1 MEAIQTQQQPTP
13 LQGRRLLWLIP
24 LPAKQPK
31 SAKATSTPTTATND
45 ADTFYGKA
53 MEWTHR
59 ADKVISLALGYLLA
73 IASVLGFMDV
83 LSNGQV
89 LSYVPWAFYLWLAVM
104 GLGVD
109 FQLLL
114 VIGRFPDL
122 VQTVESKVLR
132 VVFILF
138 NIGFLSFLAY
148 MSATIAAVFTQHVDS
163 GKGSVIDAMSSL
175 GIDAHTFV
183 YQRAWLATLLLILM
197 AVDRTLERWRIQ
209 AAVQSGAKT
218 LTKQAQTPLQ
228 GNEQA
233 DNTVPDGGK
242 SDIEKI
248 LEAMATMQAQTLASI
263 QQMNQQQ
270 PQVTIEQVTRVT
282 AEVVKQ
288 SLEALPFNQPLQIA
302 APNTVD
308 NASKAP
314 LDNFQQGYRQQFE
327 ELLKDKP
334 DVTVEEAVRIV
345 QCSEPTAKKWLEKLA
360 QSA

>member
-1 MEAIQTQQQPTP
+1 METTQQPP
-13 LQGRRLLWLIP
+13 LQGKRLLWLIP
-24 LPAKQPK
+24 LSAKQPK
-31 SAKATSTPTTATND
+31 TAKVTRTTVVSSD

-59 ADKVISLALGYLLA
+59 ADKVINLILGYLLA

-89 LSYVPWAFYLWLAVM
+89 LASVPWAFYVWLAIM

-138 NIGFLSFLAY
+138 NIGFLAFLAY
-148 MSATIAAVFTQHVDS
+148 MSATIAAVFTQHVDA
-163 GKGSVIDAMSSL
+163 GKGSVIDAMSAL

-183 YQRAWLATLLLILM
+183 FQRAWLATLLLVLM

-209 AAVQSGAKT
+209 AATQSATQT
-218 LTKQAQTPLQ
+218 LSKQDETPLQ
-228 GNEQA
+228 GEEQPQQG
-233 DNTVPDGGK
+233 DVQ
-242 SDIEKI
+242 SDIEKLI
-248 LEAMATMQAQTLASI
+248 LAMQAMQAQTLQAV
-263 QQMNQQQ
+263 QQMNQQV
-270 PQVTIEQVTRVT
+270 PQFTIEQVTRVT

-288 SLEALPFNQPLQIA
+288 SLEALPPFNQPLQIPA
-302 APNTVD
+302 EP
-308 NASKAP
+308 ASKADVPPFLRDYKSEIEQLLLVDP
-314 LDNFQQGYRQQFE
+314 LITVDE
-327 ELLKDKP
+327 V
-334 DVTVEEAVRIV
+334 VTKTG
-345 QCSEPTAKKWLEKLA
+345 CSKPTAEKWLERLA
-360 QSA
+360 QHS